1 MSTTA
6 ANTVLHLTEASLAN
20 AIAASHD
27 RPVLVD
33 FWAPWCGPCKALA
46 PTIDRLAADLG
57 DRAVIAKLDVDD
69 APEAASTHNVRS
81 IPTILVFRHGK
92 EVARLV
98 GLQSAA
104 TLRETLRLS
113 A

>member
-1 MSTTA
+1 M
-6 ANTVLHLTEASLAN
+6 NTVLHLTESSLAN

-57 DRAVIAKLDVDD
+57 QRAVIAKLDVDD
-69 APEAASTHNVRS
+69 APEAASAHDVRS
-81 IPTILVFRHGK
+81 IPTLIVFRHGR
-92 EVARLV
+92 EAARLV

-104 TLRETLRLS
+104 ALTQAIET
-113 A
+113 AA